1 MRWAVGFFVVLLSE
15 VLLVAPVLACTCAA
29 PATTE
34 KALHLSSVIFWGKV
48 IEIYR
53 PFLDRIGIT
62 SSHTYRVR
70 FVIINSWKGIDSV
83 EYVVTTRLSDE
94 ACGYAF
100 KQGKEYL
107 VYVVKD
113 GREIETG
120 ICTGTKDIARAKSEM
135 KELNVLLNSPSS
147 HMK

>member
-1 MRWAVGFFVVLLSE
+1 MRWVVGFLVVLLSG
-15 VLLVAPVLACTCAA
+15 VFAVKPVLACTCAA

-34 KALHLSSVIFWGKV
+34 KALHLSSAVFRGKV

-62 SSHTYRVR
+62 NSHTYRVR
-70 FVIINSWKGIDSV
+70 FVIIKSWKGIDSV
-83 EYVVTTRLSDE
+83 EYVVTTRLSGE

-135 KELNVLLNSPSS
+135 KELNVLLKSLSS
-147 HMK
+147 QVK